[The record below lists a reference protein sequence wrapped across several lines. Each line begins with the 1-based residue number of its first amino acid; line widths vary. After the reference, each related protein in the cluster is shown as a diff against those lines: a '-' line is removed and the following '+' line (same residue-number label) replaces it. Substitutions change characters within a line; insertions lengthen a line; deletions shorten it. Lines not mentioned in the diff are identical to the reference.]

1 MKTQVGKRIQ
11 KSLLSSLLLFLLLFV
26 AQASA
31 YAGTV
36 RGVLLRRDGSG
47 NQYAAPYIK
56 VSLNNEERGRS
67 ALAYSG
73 TDGMYYLYNVPAG
86 DYLLEIWLTPTKPLR
101 YKISVSDQPYTDIAQ
116 IFIP

>member
-1 MKTQVGKRIQ
+1 MKRQVGKGIR
-11 KSLLSSLLLFLLLFV
+11 KSLVSSVLLLLLLFV

-31 YAGTV
+31 FAGTV
-36 RGVLLRRDGSG
+36 RGMLLRRGGDG
-47 NQYAAPYIK
+47 NQYAAPYVK

-86 DYLLEIWLTPTKPLR
+86 NYLLEIWVSPTKVQR
-101 YKISVSDQPYTDIAQ
+101 YKISVSDQPYTDIAR
-116 IFIP
+116 IEIE

>member
-1 MKTQVGKRIQ
+1 MKMRKGIR
-11 KSLLSSLLLFLLLFV
+11 KSLLSSLLMFLLLFV

-36 RGVLLRRDGSG
+36 RGMLIRRGGDGK
-47 NQYAAPYIK
+47 QYAAPYVK
-56 VSLNNEERGRS
+56 VSLNNQERGRS

-86 DYLLEIWLTPTKPLR
+86 EYHLEIWLSPTEVKR
-101 YKISVSDQPYTDIAQ
+101 YKISVSDEPYTDIAE
-116 IFIP
+116 IPIN